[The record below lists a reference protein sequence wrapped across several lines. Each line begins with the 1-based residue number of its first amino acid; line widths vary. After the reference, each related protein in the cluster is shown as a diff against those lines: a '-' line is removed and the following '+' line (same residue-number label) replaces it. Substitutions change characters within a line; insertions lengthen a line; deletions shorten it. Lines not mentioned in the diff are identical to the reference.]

1 MFILLFKLRK
11 NPFKKDSFKT
21 FQDYE
26 ESCALSCSY
35 LRIDDVFQGT
45 ERD

>member
-1 MFILLFKLRK
+1 MFILLLKLRK

-26 ESCALSCSY
+26 ESCALFRNY